1 MRGFWGFGVLV
12 LAFTVGACGDSTTGS
27 GRMNGSGGMSGSGGS
42 VGTGGSVGAGG
53 ASGMGG
59 AGDAGGSDGVSG
71 SAGTGGTPAAGVC
84 DNTGDLDAMANAG
97 DSLRSIGG
105 DCGAN
110 SCFGQIGNPVA
121 FGACVSDCI
130 ETNVGVSSDCAAC
143 YGGVG
148 ECGLS
153 AFCLACS
160 SDTCSKACLDCLN
173 GANCLTTLDTCTGIP
188 AEICP

>member
-1 MRGFWGFGVLV
+1 MGGFWGFGFLV

-27 GRMNGSGGMSGSGGS
+27 QRGSGGGGTSGSGGS

-53 ASGMGG
+53 MGG
-59 AGDAGGSDGVSG
+59 SAGASG
-71 SAGTGGTPAAGVC
+71 SAGTGGTPMGVC
-84 DNTGDLDAMANAG
+84 DNAADSGAIANAG

-110 SCFGQIGNPVA
+110 SCLGQIGNPAA
-121 FGACVSDCI
+121 FGACVSACI
-130 ETNVGVSSDCAAC
+130 ETNVGVSSECAGC

-160 SDTCSKACLDCLN
+160 SDTCSQACLDCLN
-173 GANCLTTLDTCTGIP
+173 GANCLTELDTCTGIP